1 MCDCVHGVCV
11 CVCAGTVAVVAVLDL
26 CNLFAF
32 IFGLV
37 VGDENSK
44 EPIPVMVSFGAST
57 LAWFVFVYHVARACK
72 EKVRAPNTGKRA
84 AERNHVL
91 LPDMACRAHTPR
103 R

>member
-1 MCDCVHGVCV
+1 M
-11 CVCAGTVAVVAVLDL
+11 VAVLDL

-72 EKVRAPNTGKRA
+72 EKVRAPTPESVPRKGITSSCLTWLVVPTPRA
-84 AERNHVL
+84 AERNR
-91 LPDMACRAHTPR
+91 ACSA
-103 R
+103 

>member
-1 MCDCVHGVCV
+1 M
-11 CVCAGTVAVVAVLDL
+11 VAVLDL

-57 LAWFVFVYHVARACK
+57 LAWFVFLYVVVRACK
-72 EKVRAPNTGKRA
+72 EKVCVPSLTPA
-84 AERNHVL
+84 AERNR
-91 LPDMACRAHTPR
+91 ACSA
-103 R
+103 

>member
-1 MCDCVHGVCV
+1 MFTRARVRV

-72 EKVRAPNTGKRA
+72 EKVRAPNTM
-84 AERNHVL
+84 AEK
-91 LPDMACRAHTPR
+91 ACRGKESRPLA
-103 R
+103 